1 MVRKQHKVLS
11 LVLCLIL
18 AVSAVCAGTV
28 GAFAASGDTVY
39 CRLNNGWDSVYAY
52 MWSEGSGN
60 NAAWPGVEMTEVEEG
75 VYSYDL
81 SGDFDMIIFNNGS
94 GGNGNQT
101 ADLSYAGNGK
111 IYDLS
116 AGTWSTYVEVPT
128 SATNPTTSTEPT
140 ATQAPTTG
148 GDGVTVYLKNE
159 AGWSTV
165 NCYMWSDGAGNNA
178 AWPGKAMTSVGDDVY
193 MYTSSTAF
201 ENCIFNNG
209 SSQTSDLSVM
219 NGYIFNNKTNTWSV
233 YDTSDLQVK
242 SYAVDPSSGIYIGS
256 DVTISALAQNKNGAA
271 VSYKFS
277 VTNETGGTSVIS
289 DYSPAN
295 SVVWTP
301 SAAGTYTITFDFKD
315 TEGNDNNRTLEV
327 EVIDDSAL
335 VKPVIKSVSPANL
348 NLIKVNAATTVSV
361 KAGGGNTGTKLL
373 FYKYIVTDPNG
384 VQNTPYYT
392 LNNTYSFTPNMIGEY
407 TVNVYVQ
414 GSDNSTVNKTYKYTA
429 TDGDVTVP
437 TTAPTTVPTTAP
449 TTVPTTAP
457 TTAPTT
463 VPTTAPTTV
472 PTTAPTE
479 PTSPVLV
486 GDVDG
491 DGIVSVKDATYIQRY
506 LADIAGY
513 ESIDLTV
520 ADVDGDGRISIKDA
534 TAIQAMLVK

>member
-39 CRLNNGWDSVYAY
+39 CRLNNGWGSVYAY

-94 GGNGNQT
+94 GGNQT

-449 TTVPTTAP
+449 T
-457 TTAPTT
+457 
-463 VPTTAPTTV
+463 
-472 PTTAPTE
+472 E

>member
-39 CRLNNGWDSVYAY
+39 CRLNNGWGSVYAY

-201 ENCIFNNG
+201 ENCIFNGG